1 MISNYQSTKQIFLI
15 LIQKIQQEIKE
26 IKKIEAKQN
35 LDEKRLPKL
44 RNKELKLINKI
55 SVINENPQKYFD
67 PEQKIEALKLDL
79 EKIKI
84 EIQIEEARIK
94 LIKNLDGQQSQLK

>member
-1 MISNYQSTKQIFLI
+1 MISNNQSTKLVFFI

-26 IKKIEAKQN
+26 IKKIEAKHN

-55 SVINENPQKYFD
+55 SAINENPQKYFD
-67 PEQKIEALKLDL
+67 PEQKIEALKFDL
-79 EKIKI
+79 EKIEI
-84 EIQIEEARIK
+84 EIKSEEARIK
-94 LIKNLDGQQSQLK
+94 LIKNLDGQKSQVK